1 MASIIDNNNCTATDT
16 IIIYAC
22 STDCVYPGDVDRN
35 NVANNFDIFNI
46 GLGYGFTGS
55 PRPSV
60 TNVWDGYPAINWND
74 SVANLN
80 AKYADCNGDGI
91 IDANDTAAIVLN
103 YKNIHNTTSVVGLP
117 LNITLP
123 HTVLKDSLRVY
134 CGISLGT
141 NAQQGDSVYGVA
153 FTFNYDPLVVDTN
166 TIHFNLNTPNWLFA
180 NSTDN
185 IYVEK
190 YYRSK
195 GAIDVGLVR
204 SNHIAKSGYGIV
216 ASITI
221 DITTGNIAGRLSSQF
236 KDYILHC
243 SLTNIRVIDYHG
255 NIIST
260 VGNADSATIEYQST
274 GIENLVWMKSVSL
287 IPNPAQN
294 EFALKA
300 SSDVALKSI
309 EIQNI
314 FGEKIRTMNFENNSN
329 QKEVNIITQ
338 NLANGIYIVS
348 IETNKGK
355 VMKQLVIQH

>member
-1 MASIIDNNNCTATDT
+1 M
-16 IIIYAC
+16 
-22 STDCVYPGDVDRN
+22 
-35 NVANNFDIFNI
+35 
-46 GLGYGFTGS
+46 
-55 PRPSV
+55 
-60 TNVWDGYPAINWND
+60 
-74 SVANLN
+74 
-80 AKYADCNGDGI
+80 
-91 IDANDTAAIVLN
+91 
-103 YKNIHNTTSVVGLP
+103 
-117 LNITLP
+117 
-123 HTVLKDSLRVY
+123 
-134 CGISLGT
+134 
-141 NAQQGDSVYGVA
+141 
-153 FTFNYDPLVVDTN
+153 
-166 TIHFNLNTPNWLFA
+166 
-180 NSTDN
+180 
-185 IYVEK
+185 
-190 YYRSK
+190 
-195 GAIDVGLVR
+195 
-204 SNHIAKSGYGIV
+204 
-216 ASITI
+216 
-221 DITTGNIAGRLSSQF
+221 
-236 KDYILHC
+236 HC